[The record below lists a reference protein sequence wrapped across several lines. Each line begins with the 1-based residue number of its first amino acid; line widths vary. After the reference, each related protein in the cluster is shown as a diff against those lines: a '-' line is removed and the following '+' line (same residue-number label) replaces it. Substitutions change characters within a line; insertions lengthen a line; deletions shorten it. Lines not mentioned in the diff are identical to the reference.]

1 MANFSKKNQQISH
14 LQTAP
19 IKLKIKCH
27 NFYSKLPQPYFNRS

>member
-14 LQTAP
+14 LQTAS

-27 NFYSKLPQPYFNRS
+27 NFYTKSSYPYFNHS